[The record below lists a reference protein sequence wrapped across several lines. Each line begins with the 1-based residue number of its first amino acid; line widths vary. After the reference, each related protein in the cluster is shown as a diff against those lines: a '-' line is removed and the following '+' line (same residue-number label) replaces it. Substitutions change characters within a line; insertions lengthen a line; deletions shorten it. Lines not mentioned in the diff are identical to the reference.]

1 MFKFHAPPVEPP
13 VTLVVDGRSLRVPAR
28 ISVAAA
34 LLGCGFD
41 SIRRTPVAGAARG
54 PWCLMGACFDCL
66 VTIDGVRDLQACLTT
81 VRHDMRIELQMPDPG
96 ERGEQEPDPWES
108 GP

>member
-1 MFKFHAPPVEPP
+1 MFKFHAPPTGPQ
-13 VTLVVDGRSLRVPAR
+13 VTLVVDGQPLRVPAG

-34 LLGCGFD
+34 LLSGGVHRF
-41 SIRRTPVAGAARG
+41 RRTPVAGTPRG

-81 VRHDMRIELQMPDPG
+81 VRHDMHIVLQIPEGG
-96 ERGEQEPDPWES
+96 EGGDEEPDPWGS